1 MRLFAQLSWYF
12 RREWRRYL
20 GAIALLVI
28 IAVLQLIPPKVVG
41 IVVDGVTQQHYTAEK
56 VWMWIGALVL
66 IAVMVYLLRY
76 VWRVL
81 LFGASYQLAVE
92 LREDFYRQ
100 LSRQHPAFYLR
111 HRTGDL
117 IARATN
123 DVDRVV
129 FAAGEGV
136 LTLVDSMV
144 MGCAV
149 LIVMSTQ
156 ISWQLTLLALLP
168 MPLMALAI
176 KRNGDALH
184 ERFRVAQAAF
194 SSLNDRT
201 QESLTSIRMIKA
213 FGLEDRQ
220 SAQFAADAADTG
232 AKNMRVARIDAR
244 FDPTIYIAIGA
255 ANLLAIGGGSWMVIH
270 GSLTLGQLTS
280 FVMYLGLMIWPMLAL
295 AWMFN
300 IVERGSAAYGRIR
313 TMLEEAPAVDD
324 GTEAVPA
331 GRGVLQVAIRDFIY
345 PQASKPS
352 LEQVNFTLQPGQM
365 LGICGPT
372 GAGKSTI
379 LALLQRHF
387 DVTHGEIRFH
397 DLPLPILQL
406 DSWRARLAVVNQ
418 TPFLFSD
425 TVANNIAL
433 GKPDATQAQIERVAQ
448 LASVHDDIL
457 RLPQGYETEVGER
470 GVMLSGGQKQR
481 ISIARALLLEAEILI
496 LDDALSA
503 VDGRTEHQIL
513 HNLRQWGGRGGRSLS
528 APTACRRSLRP
539 VKFWY
544 CSMGILPSA
553 AATRRWPCSPAGT
566 ATCIDISSWRPRST
580 RFRRRKRRPWMRSFT
595 ELWPTLKRLL
605 AYGSPWRKP
614 LAIAVAMMWI
624 AAAAEVSGP
633 LLISYFID
641 NMVAKHTLPLKL
653 VAGLAV
659 AYIALQLLAA
669 LLHYNQS
676 LLFNRAAVGVVQQL
690 RSDVMDAALHQPLS
704 EFDTQPVGQLIS
716 RVTNDT
722 EVIRDLYVTVVATV
736 LRSAALIGAM
746 LVAMFSLD
754 WRMALVAI
762 AIFPAVLIVMII
774 YQRYSTPIV
783 RRVRAWLADINDGF
797 NEVINGM
804 GVIQQFRQ
812 QARFGERMREAS
824 YAHYLARMQTLRLD
838 GFLLRPLLSL
848 FSSLVLC
855 GLLMLFGF
863 SAVGTIEV
871 GVLYAFISYLG
882 RLNEPLIELTT
893 QQSMLQQAVV
903 AGERVFELMD
913 RPRQAWGT
921 DDAPLSSGRVEID
934 HLSFAYRGD
943 RLVLQDITLDIPSR
957 SFVALV
963 GHTGSGK
970 STLASLMM
978 GYYPLTHGEIR
989 IDGRPLASLSHSAL
1003 RRGIAMVQ
1011 QDPVVLAD
1019 TFYANVALGRDIS
1032 EAQVWEAL
1040 EAVQLAAVARSMSD
1054 GLYTQLGEQGNN
1066 LSVGQK
1072 QLLALARVLVET
1084 PQVLILDEATA
1095 NIDSGTEQAIQQA
1108 LTKVRQHTTLVV
1120 IAHRLST
1127 IVEADTILVLHRG
1140 QAVERGTHQQLLA
1153 AKGRYWQ
1160 MYQLQLAG
1168 EELAASA
1175 REESLSA

>member
-1 MRLFAQLSWYF
+1 
-12 RREWRRYL
+12 
-20 GAIALLVI
+20 
-28 IAVLQLIPPKVVG
+28 
-41 IVVDGVTQQHYTAEK
+41 
-56 VWMWIGALVL
+56 
-66 IAVMVYLLRY
+66 
-76 VWRVL
+76 
-81 LFGASYQLAVE
+81 
-92 LREDFYRQ
+92 
-100 LSRQHPAFYLR
+100 
-111 HRTGDL
+111 
-117 IARATN
+117 
-123 DVDRVV
+123 
-129 FAAGEGV
+129 
-136 LTLVDSMV
+136 
-144 MGCAV
+144 
-149 LIVMSTQ
+149 
-156 ISWQLTLLALLP
+156 
-168 MPLMALAI
+168 
-176 KRNGDALH
+176 
-184 ERFRVAQAAF
+184 
-194 SSLNDRT
+194 
-201 QESLTSIRMIKA
+201 
-213 FGLEDRQ
+213 
-220 SAQFAADAADTG
+220 
-232 AKNMRVARIDAR
+232 
-244 FDPTIYIAIGA
+244 
-255 ANLLAIGGGSWMVIH
+255 
-270 GSLTLGQLTS
+270 
-280 FVMYLGLMIWPMLAL
+280 
-295 AWMFN
+295 
-300 IVERGSAAYGRIR
+300 
-313 TMLEEAPAVDD
+313 
-324 GTEAVPA
+324 
-331 GRGVLQVAIRDFIY
+331 
-345 PQASKPS
+345 
-352 LEQVNFTLQPGQM
+352 M

-513 HNLRQWGGRGGRSLS
+513 HNLRQWGRGGRSLS
-528 APTACRRSLRP
+528 APTACRRSPRP

-544 CSMGILPSA
+544 CSMGILPSE

-659 AYIALQLLAA
+659 AYIGLQLLAA

-1072 QLLALARVLVET
+1072 QLLALARVLVDT

-1108 LTKVRQHTTLVV
+1108 LAKVRQHTTLVV